1 MSTRYFL
8 ITGSEYSNYDSSL
21 DQPAAWNLD
30 NSKCVI
36 EVPTG
41 FTVTSYIQKF
51 RDPSDFKSWRNLD
64 ENWPDWETQA
74 QRDGELD

>member
-1 MSTRYFL
+1 M
-8 ITGSEYSNYDSSL
+8 

-41 FTVTSYIQKF
+41 FAVTSYIQKF
-51 RDPSDFKSWRNLD
+51 RESSDFKSWRNSD
-64 ENWPDWETQA
+64 ANWPDWETQA
-74 QRDGELD
+74 QRDGDLD